1 MAAPAFSEFEPA
13 LKSLWDTPEPHQPL
27 MLAMRSLRIDV
38 VREFCRPFLEAAK
51 QPAPRAEQA
60 IDNIVA
66 LMFKCEVR

>member
-1 MAAPAFSEFEPA
+1 
-13 LKSLWDTPEPHQPL
+13 